1 MSKQIKAILLGD
13 EMISCAGFE
22 GAWKKHLGDKYG
34 NNIFAGDWVTDP
46 SELQKRRLI
55 VEQQGPE
62 VEPCEPLVLE
72 HGTDAEILMG
82 LFIAVSSK
90 VMDAMPNLRIVGVSR
105 AGLENVNLEEAT
117 KRGILVFNVQG
128 RNAHAVSDFA
138 IGMMLAEAR
147 NIARAHHAIKE
158 GKWIKSKG
166 FVNGPFIP
174 EMNGK
179 TVGLVGFGYIGSLVA
194 KKLSG
199 FDCRVIVY
207 DPYANPETI
216 KNAGC
221 EQVGLE
227 ELFETSDFVSIH
239 ARLTE
244 SNKNMINADLIGR
257 MKPTAI
263 FINTGRAGLVD
274 QDALADA
281 LENRKI
287 LGAALDVFTT
297 EPIDP
302 NSRFLKLDNVTL
314 TSHVAGSTS
323 DALTNSPYLLA
334 ADVANFLENGTGR
347 FICNREV
354 LDNPEFQAWLAEVRG

>member
-1 MSKQIKAILLGD
+1 
-13 EMISCAGFE
+13 
-22 GAWKKHLGDKYG
+22 
-34 NNIFAGDWVTDP
+34 
-46 SELQKRRLI
+46 
-55 VEQQGPE
+55 
-62 VEPCEPLVLE
+62 
-72 HGTDAEILMG
+72 
-82 LFIAVSSK
+82 
-90 VMDAMPNLRIVGVSR
+90 MDAMPNLRIVGVSR

-138 IGMMLAEAR
+138 VGMMLAEAR

-216 KNAGC
+216 KKAGC

-244 SNKNMINADLIGR
+244 SNKNMINADLIGK

-314 TSHVAGSTS
+314 TSHVAGSTC

-334 ADVANFLENGTGR
+334 ADVASFLENGEAR